1 MKKYSLVSSA
11 IMQRVFK
18 IQVENTI
25 GTGFVVENA
34 DKKFL
39 VTAKHLFKSVNYP
52 ETTSVEIYTEKGVE
66 KINNQI
72 KYSLESDVA
81 VIHTSLFDSY
91 HFEKVNYTNEK
102 LFISQEVFMLGF
114 PYGNQMEYYKLNNG
128 YPLPLVKHGIVS
140 GFMGNKLWIDWDNNQ
155 GFSGGL
161 VVYRELNEEGYSDTE
176 YIGGI
181 ISCYITHPID
191 VEGKLCENSGIGGA
205 ITIKEALDVIKEFD

>member
-1 MKKYSLVSSA
+1 
-11 IMQRVFK
+11 
-18 IQVENTI
+18 
-25 GTGFVVENA
+25 
-34 DKKFL
+34 
-39 VTAKHLFKSVNYP
+39 
-52 ETTSVEIYTEKGVE
+52 
-66 KINNQI
+66 
-72 KYSLESDVA
+72 
-81 VIHTSLFDSY
+81 
-91 HFEKVNYTNEK
+91 
-102 LFISQEVFMLGF
+102 MLGF

-155 GFSGGL
+155 GFSGGP